1 VLFDALSS
9 SLQNNNQQ
17 QQKQMQNRV
26 DLELQLERKEQFFEL
41 EKGSLKSF
49 F

>member
-1 VLFDALSS
+1 VLFDALTS

-17 QQKQMQNRV
+17 QQKQMQNKV
-26 DLELQLERKEQFFEL
+26 ELELVKERQEQFFEL
-41 EKGSLKSF
+41 EKGSLKNF